1 MKISL
6 NELRKIVRQ
15 TIAEAQTD
23 QVMYDRAQGL
33 GGPRDAGYVDGVGY
47 MNAAGT
53 IGRNSRDPR
62 TMSSPRD
69 AGYVDGTGEMAFP
82 AEDAGKYD
90 YEIQQGLGS
99 AEAGGYMPGLG
110 YFDAERN
117 SFVAGKALRNDV
129 DPALASVD
137 LTDDSGVGR
146 MGDRAAVGRGTAKTE
161 HEHVIDM
168 NVLYGMPGTIQ
179 SGRGRSRETFYL
191 DKNEPALREIQ
202 KSGGA
207 GYADPREVLRIL
219 IKYDLVPATATM
231 NTVAAKMGRLE
242 QDFAEL
248 VD

>member
-15 TIAEAQTD
+15 TIAEAQTT
-23 QVMYDRAQGL
+23 QTMYDRAQGL

-47 MNAAGT
+47 MNADGT
-53 IGRNSRDPR
+53 IGRNRVDPR
-62 TMSSPRD
+62 DMASPRSPGGGFYTD
-69 AGYVDGTGEMAFP
+69 S

-117 SFVAGKALRNDV
+117 SFVAGKALRNDI
-129 DPALASVD
+129 DPSLANVD
-137 LTDDSGVGR
+137 LTDDSGYGK
-146 MGDRAAVGRGTAKTE
+146 MGGRAAVGRGTAKTE

-168 NVLYGMPGTIQ
+168 DVLYGIPGTIQ

-191 DKNEPALREIQ
+191 DKNDPALRDIA

-207 GYADPREVLRIL
+207 GYADPKEVLRIL

-231 NTVAAKMGRLE
+231 NTVAAKMGRME
-242 QDFAEL
+242 QSLAEL
-248 VD
+248 AD

>member
-15 TIAEAQTD
+15 TITEAQTD
-23 QVMYDRAQGL
+23 QTMYDRAQGL

-47 MNAAGT
+47 MNADGT
-53 IGRNSRDPR
+53 IGRNRVDPR
-62 TMSSPRD
+62 DMASPRTTSKGFYTD
-69 AGYVDGTGEMAFP
+69 SAA
-82 AEDAGKYD
+82 DAGKYD

-99 AEAGGYMPGLG
+99 AEASGYMPGLG

-117 SFVAGKALRNDV
+117 SFVAGKALRNDI
-129 DPALASVD
+129 DPALASAD
-137 LTDDSGVGR
+137 LTDDSGYGK
-146 MGDRAAVGRGTAKTE
+146 MGGRAAVGRGTPNAE

-168 NVLYGMPGTIQ
+168 NVLYGKPGTIQ

-191 DKNEPALREIQ
+191 DKNDPALREIQ
-202 KSGGA
+202 SAGGA
-207 GYADPREVLRIL
+207 GYADPNEVLRIL

-231 NTVAAKMGRLE
+231 YTVAAKMGRME

-248 VD
+248 AD

>member
-47 MNAAGT
+47 MNADGT
-53 IGRNSRDPR
+53 IGRNRVDPR
-62 TMSSPRD
+62 DMASPRITSKGFYTD
-69 AGYVDGTGEMAFP
+69 SAG
-82 AEDAGKYD
+82 DAGKYD
-90 YEIQQGLGS
+90 YEIEQGLGS
-99 AEAGGYMPGLG
+99 AEAGGYMDGLG
-110 YFDAERN
+110 YFDPRRN

-129 DPALASVD
+129 DPALANVD
-137 LTDDSGVGR
+137 LTDDSGYGK
-146 MGDRAAVGRGTAKTE
+146 MAGRAAVGRGTAKTE
-161 HEHVIDM
+161 HEHVIDVD
-168 NVLYGMPGTIQ
+168 VLYGIPGTIQ

-191 DKNEPALREIQ
+191 DKNDPALREIS
-202 KSGGA
+202 KFGSA
-207 GYADPREVLRIL
+207 GYADPKEVLRIL

-231 NTVAAKMGRLE
+231 NTVAAKMGRME
-242 QDFAEL
+242 QSFAEL